1 MRTVFFDVDTQIDFM
16 FPAGALAVP
25 GAAFIIE
32 NLAALTR
39 FGASHAVQ
47 IISTA
52 DAHGEDDPEFKSWK
66 PHCVVDTAG
75 QQKIA
80 ATSLSKPM
88 TLSSVEG
95 ALDSIA
101 DQAGAGGQ
109 IIIEKQKLDCFSN
122 PNLRLLLDLLQADR
136 FVVYGVASELCV
148 RHAALGLLQTGAKVE
163 VVKDAIKPIDDE
175 KEREFLAQFQAH
187 GGLLTTTAAAT
198 TS

>member
-16 FPAGALAVP
+16 VPAGALAVP
-25 GAAFIIE
+25 GAASIVE
-32 NLAALTR
+32 KLAALTR

-52 DAHGEDDPEFKSWK
+52 DAHSEDDPEFKIWK

-75 QQKIA
+75 QQKLA
-80 ATSLSKPM
+80 ATSLPKPM
-88 TLSSVEG
+88 ILSTAEG
-95 ALDSIA
+95 SLDPIA

-122 PNLRLLLDLLQADR
+122 PNLRLLLDLIQADR

-148 RHAALGLLQTGAKVE
+148 RHAALGLLQTGARVE
-163 VVKDAIKPIDDE
+163 LVKDAIKAVDEE
-175 KEREFLAQFQAH
+175 KEREFLEQFQAH
-187 GGLLTTTAAAT
+187 SGVVTTTAAT
-198 TS
+198 IS

>member
-16 FPAGALAVP
+16 FPAGALTVP
-25 GAAFIIE
+25 GAASIVE
-32 NLAALTR
+32 NLGALTR

-52 DAHGEDDPEFKSWK
+52 DAHGEDDPEFKIWK

-80 ATSLSKPM
+80 ATSLPKPM
-88 TLSSVEG
+88 ILSTAEG
-95 ALDSIA
+95 SLDPIA

-122 PNLRLLLDLLQADR
+122 PNLRMLLDLIQAER

-148 RHAALGLLQTGAKVE
+148 RHAALGLLQTGARVE
-163 VVKDAIKPIDDE
+163 VVRDAIKPIEEE

-187 GGLLTTTAAAT
+187 SGVLTTTATAI
-198 TS
+198 SS